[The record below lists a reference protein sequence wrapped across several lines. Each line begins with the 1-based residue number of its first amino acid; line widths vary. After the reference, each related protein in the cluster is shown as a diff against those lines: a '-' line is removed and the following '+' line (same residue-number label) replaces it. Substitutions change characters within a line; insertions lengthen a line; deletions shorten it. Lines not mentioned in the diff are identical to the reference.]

1 MGEIVKVA
9 ETTELTPGKGK
20 SVDVGGQP
28 VALFN
33 VDGKYYAIGNSCTH
47 VGGSLS
53 EGALEGT
60 TVTCPLHGAQFDV
73 ANGQVQTPPANT
85 SVPCYKVEVDGN
97 DIKIEVP
104 Y

>member
-1 MGEIVKVA
+1 MGDIVKVA

-20 SVDVGGQP
+20 LVNVGGQP

-53 EGALEGT
+53 EGTLEGT
-60 TVTCPLHGAQFDV
+60 TVTCPLHGARSMS
-73 ANGQVQTPPANT
+73 PPARYWGLR
-85 SVPCYKVEVDGN
+85 PAL
-97 DIKIEVP
+97 P
-104 Y
+104 